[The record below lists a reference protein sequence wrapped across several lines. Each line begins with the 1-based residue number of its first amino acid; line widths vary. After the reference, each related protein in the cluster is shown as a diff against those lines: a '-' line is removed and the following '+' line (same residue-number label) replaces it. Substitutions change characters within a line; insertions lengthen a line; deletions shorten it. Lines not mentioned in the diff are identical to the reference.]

1 MADPN
6 RTELVRE
13 ILEIIRRTA
22 IHYGLWY
29 AEAERQLGH
38 VDAHHAEAEAGDRL
52 MAILMKRLSK
62 ILDMGVTEDGLPE
75 GLTRLDG
82 EILVRLRDSM
92 ATNWLAADGVWFQAI
107 ENQLSMHDAKRV
119 NDTCWTRFSP
129 YEALRIKQLL
139 ELPDYGG
146 LPALQTA
153 LGHRI
158 YARVNPWEIVEDTAE
173 SFVFRMKSCRVQT
186 ARTRKGLAEYPCQS
200 GGLVEYRTFARTVD
214 PRITTECVACP
225 PDLHPEDWVCAWR
238 FTMSAG
244 L

>member
-1 MADPN
+1 MAETN
-6 RTELVRE
+6 QAYLVRE

-29 AEAERQLGH
+29 AEAERQLGA
-38 VDAHHAEAEAGDRL
+38 VSAHAAESEAGDRL

-62 ILDMGVTEDGLPE
+62 TLDVSVTEDGLPE
-75 GLTRLDG
+75 GLTRLDAATL
-82 EILVRLRDSM
+82 EKLRDSM

-107 ENQLSMHDAKRV
+107 ESQLSMHDAKRV

-146 LPALQTA
+146 LPGLQTA
-153 LGHRI
+153 LAHRI
-158 YARVNPWEIVEDTAE
+158 YARVNPWEIVEDTAG

-186 ARTRKGLAEYPCQS
+186 ARTRKGLTEYPCQS
-200 GGLVEYRTFARTVD
+200 GGLVEYRTFAQAID
-214 PRITTECVACP
+214 PRITTECIACP
-225 PDLHPEDWVCAWR
+225 PDPHPEDWICAWR
-238 FTMSAG
+238 FTMPSG
-244 L
+244 